1 MDHSAEIKAYGEY
14 ARARGVDVRTGT
26 LKTMAKR
33 MEEGVCLFSFLRSN
47 ARTVTYGTRCYSL
60 IRGSD
65 QKAAADFESR
75 VAMYASEGRFL
86 YYDLP
91 ERAWMMF
98 DAASLIARLDGGE
111 MDALAKHF
119 IRFRPDVGWRAAQL
133 SLLCRAELK
142 MRSGICRM
150 RETDPFTEGCCR
162 NVYVTRDPDIVNQMN
177 PGCLDSMDEEELA
190 ARAAEGKF
198 GCFNI
203 ATNTWENIFAP
214 GIKSI
219 EDYDE

>member
-1 MDHSAEIKAYGEY
+1 MDHSAEMKAYGEY

-26 LKTMAKR
+26 LKTMAER

-60 IRGSD
+60 IRESD
-65 QKAAADFESR
+65 QKAAADFETR

-98 DAASLIARLDGGE
+98 DAASLIALLDGGE

-119 IRFRPDVGWRAAQL
+119 IRFRPDVDSRAAQL

-150 RETDPFTEGCCR
+150 KETDPFAEGCRR
-162 NVYVTRDPDIVNQMN
+162 NVYVTRDPDIMDQMA
-177 PGCLDSMDEEELA
+177 PGCLDGMDDGELA

-203 ATNTWENIFAP
+203 ATKAWENIPAT
-214 GIKSI
+214 SI
-219 EDYDE
+219 ESIEEYDE